1 MNVAY
6 SEEFNLY
13 ADHFAF
19 FERDYNSR
27 SNEVLKEKPCLGRIE
42 FRFFILCTPAETERQ
57 GRRNREAGGGRSTPP
72 DFGKSVNPITSRPA
86 DYALHVTP

>member
-1 MNVAY
+1 MQII
-6 SEEFNLY
+6 L
-13 ADHFAF
+13 HF

-57 GRRNREAGGGRSTPP
+57 GCRNLETGGDDRPTP
-72 DFGKSVNPITSRPA
+72 DFGKSVNPITPRAA
-86 DYALHVTP
+86 DYAVHVTP

>member
-57 GRRNREAGGGRSTPP
+57 SRRNRETGGHC
-72 DFGKSVNPITSRPA
+72 
-86 DYALHVTP
+86 ALNRVLRGHFLRIKMLQ

>member
-57 GRRNREAGGGRSTPP
+57 GRRNREAGGGTIDP
-72 DFGKSVNPITSRPA
+72 SRFWQIS
-86 DYALHVTP
+86 